1 MCRFARKLFLLQGL
15 LAIPAVVKAD
25 DSLPS
30 LETGYRLMYG
40 LQFDAARQ
48 ELTLWQQR
56 NLDDPRGPVSQAAS
70 LLFAEFDRLGV
81 LEAQFYTKNSTFVSR
96 ARPKADPKLRE
107 NFYEQLD
114 KAEALARQRL
124 TKDSLDHDALFAMA
138 LVYGLRGDYSSL
150 IENEN
155 LTALRFTKQAADY
168 AKTLLEVAPDYYDAY
183 LATGISSYI
192 IGNLFAPV
200 RWMLRFAGYSGNAEE
215 GIRHLKI
222 TAERGR
228 LLAPFARLLLAIASL
243 RANKPVQARE
253 LLKGLSEEFPSNPL
267 FAREIAVLD
276 SRGK

>member
-1 MCRFARKLFLLQGL
+1 MYRFVRKTLLLQVL
-15 LAIPAVVKAD
+15 LAIPVAATAV

-48 ELTLWQQR
+48 ELTLWQQH

-96 ARPKADPKLRE
+96 ARPKADPKIRE
-107 NFYEQLD
+107 YFYEQLD
-114 KAEALARQRL
+114 RSEAMAKKRL
-124 TKDSLDHDALFAMA
+124 GKDPLNPDALFSMA
-138 LVYGLRGDYSSL
+138 LVYGLRGDYAAM

-155 LTALRFTKQAADY
+155 ITALRFTKQAADY
-168 AKTLLEVAPDYYDAY
+168 ARKLLAVAPDYYDAY

-215 GIRHLKI
+215 GLRHLKI

-228 LLAPFARLLLAIASL
+228 LLAPFARLLLAIANL
-243 RANKPVQARE
+243 RANKPGQARE
-253 LLKGLSEEFPSNPL
+253 LLKGLSEEFPTNPL
-267 FAREIAVLD
+267 YAREIALLD

>member
-1 MCRFARKLFLLQGL
+1 MHGSVRRMLLLQVL
-15 LAIPAVVKAD
+15 LLFPALASAA

-30 LETGYRLMYG
+30 LEAGYRLMYG

-48 ELTLWQQR
+48 ELTRWEQR
-56 NLDDPRGPVSQAAS
+56 YADDPRGPVSQAAS
-70 LLFAEFDRLGV
+70 LLFSEFDRLGI

-96 ARPKADPKLRE
+96 ARPKPDPELRDSFYALLDQAE
-107 NFYEQLD
+107 NMAKER
-114 KAEALARQRL
+114 LARNSVDQN
-124 TKDSLDHDALFAMA
+124 ALFAMA

-168 AKTLLEVAPDYYDAY
+168 ARKLLAVAPDYYDAY

-215 GIRHLKI
+215 GIRHLTI

-228 LLAPFARLLLAIASL
+228 LLAPFARLLLAIAAL
-243 RANKPVQARE
+243 RANKPAQARE
-253 LLKGLSEEFPSNPL
+253 LLKSLSEEFPTNPL
-267 FAREIAVLD
+267 FAREIAILD

>member
-1 MCRFARKLFLLQGL
+1 MYRFARKVLLLQGL
-15 LAIPAVVKAD
+15 LVIPAVVKAD

-96 ARPKADPKLRE
+96 ARPTADPKLRDS
-107 NFYEQLD
+107 FYEQLD
-114 KAEALARQRL
+114 KAEDMAKQRL
-124 TKDSLDHDALFAMA
+124 TKDSLDRDALFALA

-168 AKTLLEVAPDYYDAY
+168 AKTLLGVAPDYYDAY

-222 TAERGR
+222 TAEHGR
-228 LLAPFARLLLAIASL
+228 LLAPFARLLLAIANL
-243 RANKPVQARE
+243 RSNKPTQARE
-253 LLKGLSEEFPSNPL
+253 LLKGLSEEFPTNPL

>member
-1 MCRFARKLFLLQGL
+1 MYRFVRKTLLLQVL
-15 LAIPAVVKAD
+15 LAIPVAATAG

-48 ELTLWQQR
+48 ELTLWQQH

-96 ARPKADPKLRE
+96 ARPKADPKIRE
-107 NFYEQLD
+107 YFYEQLD
-114 KAEALARQRL
+114 RSEAMAKKRL
-124 TKDSLDHDALFAMA
+124 GKDPLNPDALFSMA
-138 LVYGLRGDYSSL
+138 LVYGLRGDYAAM

-155 LTALRFTKQAADY
+155 ITALRFTKQAADY
-168 AKTLLEVAPDYYDAY
+168 ARKLLAVAPDYYDAY

-215 GIRHLKI
+215 GLRHLKI

-228 LLAPFARLLLAIASL
+228 LLAPFARLLLAIANL
-243 RANKPVQARE
+243 RANKPGQARE
-253 LLKGLSEEFPSNPL
+253 LLKGLSEEFPTNPL
-267 FAREIAVLD
+267 YAREIALLD

>member
-1 MCRFARKLFLLQGL
+1 MYRFARKVLLLQGL

-30 LETGYRLMYG
+30 LEAGYRLMYG

-96 ARPKADPKLRE
+96 ARPKADPKLRDS
-107 NFYEQLD
+107 FYEQLD
-114 KAEALARQRL
+114 KAEDMAKQRL
-124 TKDSLDHDALFAMA
+124 TKDSLDRDALFALA

-168 AKTLLEVAPDYYDAY
+168 AKTLLGVAPDYYDAY

-222 TAERGR
+222 TAEHGR
-228 LLAPFARLLLAIASL
+228 LLAPFARLLLAIANL
-243 RANKPVQARE
+243 RSNKPTQARE
-253 LLKGLSEEFPSNPL
+253 LLKGLSEEFPTNPL

>member
-1 MCRFARKLFLLQGL
+1 MHKLVRKILLLQVL
-15 LAIPAVVKAD
+15 LIIPAVAAAA

-40 LQFDAARQ
+40 RQFEAASQ
-48 ELTLWQQR
+48 EVTRWQQR

-70 LLFAEFDRLGV
+70 LLFAEFDRLGI

-96 ARPKADPKLRE
+96 ARPKPDLELRDR
-107 NFYEQLD
+107 FYQQLD
-114 KAEALARQRL
+114 RSEAMAKERL
-124 TKDSLDHDALFAMA
+124 GKDPLNHDALFAMA
-138 LVYGLRGDYSSL
+138 LVNGLRGDYASL

-155 LTALRFTKQAADY
+155 IKALRFTKQAADY
-168 AKTLLEVAPDYYDAY
+168 ANKLLAIAPDYYDAY

-215 GIRHLKI
+215 GLRQLKI

-228 LLAPFARLLLAIASL
+228 LLAPFARLLLAIANL
-243 RANKPVQARE
+243 RANKPSQARE
-253 LLKGLSEEFPSNPL
+253 LLKGLSEEFPTNPL
-267 FAREIAVLD
+267 YAREIALLD

>member
-25 DSLPS
+25 NSLPS

-107 NFYEQLD
+107 DFYEQLD

-124 TKDSLDHDALFAMA
+124 AKDS
-138 LVYGLRGDYSSL
+138 
-150 IENEN
+150 
-155 LTALRFTKQAADY
+155 
-168 AKTLLEVAPDYYDAY
+168 
-183 LATGISSYI
+183 
-192 IGNLFAPV
+192 
-200 RWMLRFAGYSGNAEE
+200 
-215 GIRHLKI
+215 
-222 TAERGR
+222 
-228 LLAPFARLLLAIASL
+228 
-243 RANKPVQARE
+243 
-253 LLKGLSEEFPSNPL
+253 
-267 FAREIAVLD
+267 
-276 SRGK
+276 

>member
-1 MCRFARKLFLLQGL
+1 MYRFVQKTLIVLGL
-15 LAIPAVVKAD
+15 LAVPAVAKAD
-25 DSLPS
+25 NSLPS

-40 LQFDAARQ
+40 LQFEAARQ

-56 NLDDPRGPVSQAAS
+56 NIDDPRGPVSQAAS
-70 LLFAEFDRLGV
+70 LIFAEFDRLGV

-96 ARPKADPKLRE
+96 VRPTADPKVRDS
-107 NFYEQLD
+107 FYEQLD
-114 KAEALARQRL
+114 RAEAMAKQRL
-124 TKDSLDHDALFAMA
+124 GKDPLNHDALFAMA

-155 LTALRFTKQAADY
+155 LAALRFTKQAAEY
-168 AKTLLEVAPDYYDAY
+168 AKTLLGVAPDYYDAY

-222 TAERGR
+222 AAERGR

-243 RANKPVQARE
+243 RANKPMQARE
-253 LLKGLSEEFPSNPL
+253 LLRGLSEEFPTNPL

>member
-1 MCRFARKLFLLQGL
+1 MLLLPVLLLFPA
-15 LAIPAVVKAD
+15 LAVAA

-30 LETGYRLMYG
+30 LEAGYRLMYG

-48 ELTLWQQR
+48 ELSRWEQR
-56 NLDDPRGPVSQAAS
+56 YADDPRGPVSQAAS
-70 LLFAEFDRLGV
+70 LLFAEFDRLGI

-96 ARPKADPKLRE
+96 ARPKPDPELRDRFYALLDRAE
-107 NFYEQLD
+107 NMAKER
-114 KAEALARQRL
+114 LARNSVDQ
-124 TKDSLDHDALFAMA
+124 DALFAMA

-155 LTALRFTKQAADY
+155 LTALRYTKQAADY
-168 AKTLLEVAPDYYDAY
+168 ARKLLAIAPDYYDAY

-215 GIRHLKI
+215 GIQHLTI

-228 LLAPFARLLLAIASL
+228 LLAPFARLLLAIAAI
-243 RANKPVQARE
+243 RAKKPAQARE
-253 LLKGLSEEFPSNPL
+253 LLKSLSEEFPTNPL
-267 FAREIAVLD
+267 FAREIAILD

>member
-1 MCRFARKLFLLQGL
+1 MAILLGL
-15 LAIPAVVKAD
+15 LTVPAVAKAD
-25 DSLPS
+25 NSLPS
-30 LETGYRLMYG
+30 LETGFRLMYAR
-40 LQFDAARQ
+40 QFEAARQ
-48 ELTLWQQR
+48 ELALWQQR
-56 NLDDPRGPVSQAAS
+56 NPDDPRGPVSQAAS
-70 LLFAEFDRLGV
+70 LIFAEFDRLGV

-96 ARPKADPKLRE
+96 ARPTADPKVRE
-107 NFYEQLD
+107 SFYGQLD
-114 KAEALARQRL
+114 RAEVLAKQRL
-124 TKDSLDHDALFAMA
+124 AKDPLNHDALFSLA

-168 AKTLLEVAPDYYDAY
+168 AKTLLDVAPDYYDAY

-200 RWMLRFAGYSGNAEE
+200 RWMLRFAGYSGNAQE
-215 GIRHLKI
+215 GIRHLQI
-222 TAERGR
+222 TAERGC
-228 LLAPFARLLLAIASL
+228 LLAPFARLLLAIANL

-253 LLKGLSEEFPSNPL
+253 LLRGLSEEFPTNPL